1 MAGKTKQSHVVG
13 VFDDRAKA
21 DGCFN
26 ELMALGVPEASIT
39 VMMSDQTRARYYS
52 VDTETKGTKA
62 GNMATEG
69 AGVGGAIGTA
79 VGATIAAIA
88 AVGTS
93 VILPGV
99 GLVIA
104 GPLATAFAALAGG
117 SAGALAGGL
126 LGALVGTGMTE
137 QNAAVYNEALLS
149 GGVVIAVSPFDSAEA
164 RKIEDTMV
172 RCGGREVA
180 TQ

>member
-1 MAGKTKQSHVVG
+1 MAAKNKQIHVVG

-21 DGCFN
+21 DNCFN
-26 ELMALGVPEASIT
+26 ELMALGVPESSIT

-52 VDTETKGTKA
+52 VDPDAKGAKA
-62 GNMATEG
+62 GSMASEA

-79 VGATIAAIA
+79 LGATIAAVL

-93 VILPGV
+93 VIIPGV
-99 GLVIA
+99 AVIA
-104 GPLATAFAALAGG
+104 GPLAAAIAGG

-126 LGALVGTGMTE
+126 IGALVGMGMTE

-149 GGVVIAVSPFDSAEA
+149 GGVVIAVTPFDNNEA
-164 RKIEDTMV
+164 NRIEDMMV